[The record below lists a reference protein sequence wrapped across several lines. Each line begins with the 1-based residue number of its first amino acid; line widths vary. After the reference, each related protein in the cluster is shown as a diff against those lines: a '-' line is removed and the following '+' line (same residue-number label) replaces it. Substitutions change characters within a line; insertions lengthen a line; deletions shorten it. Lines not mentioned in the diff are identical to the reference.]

1 MAVSYITFEDKSYI
15 NENASIAATNK
26 IEAANVNDIKAVV
39 NTNADELSRAII
51 NVTDLTPTILY
62 QDSTGTTG
70 SVTLSDSSANY
81 DLIEVI
87 YRKSLNEMCGSVK
100 IDMNDGSGSLIG
112 MIDYSSANI
121 FQIKAES
128 ISISGS
134 TISRGTTRY
143 INFLYTN
150 NTFVSG
156 TENAFSIIKVIGYK

>member
-1 MAVSYITFEDKSYI
+1 MAVQTITYSDKSYI
-15 NENASIAATNK
+15 NENASVAATNK
-26 IEAANVNDIKAVV
+26 VQATDMNEIKTVV
-39 NTNADELSRAII
+39 NNNASELSTLKSG
-51 NVTDLTPTILY
+51 VTDLTPTILY

-121 FQIKAES
+121 FQIEAES
-128 ISISGS
+128 ISVSGS

-150 NTFVSG
+150 NTFVSS